1 MGRATETEDKG
12 VLNAALSELL
22 GFDGTAEILDHLLSI
37 ESREVR
43 TISYGMVPYGD
54 VHRYNISV
62 LNGTTL

>member
-43 TISYGMVPYGD
+43 TIPYGD